1 MVQTQSNPWVRSA
14 AAGVTVGPDDKRTK
28 TPQTAEV
35 FPERDTEPV
44 HVSLFC
50 PPCAFAETIARALC
64 KIEPRCRIRQSVA
77 LDSGLHSGPQSAL
90 ALIDLDAAADD
101 AGPALVE
108 ALALRHPRTP
118 IVALSDC
125 LDRKSIERALEAG
138 AAGYLP
144 KTYSEP
150 LVEGVLRLVIGGKGY
165 RPEST
170 RPAPARCGRPRKQ
183 AANGERS
190 AAHEYGLTDRETE
203 VLAQIARGC
212 SNLEIG
218 KRLGAKETT
227 VKRHVYNIF
236 GKLNVQNRA
245 EAALMGARLGEVQRE
260 QMREAQ
266 SGRLNL
272 GWLQSEM
279 SHRRMR
285 KGQTIFRLGDVG
297 NALYYLQRGAVCL
310 PEIGATVQPGE
321 VFGEIGI
328 FTPEHRRTCSAVCE
342 TDSELFSLS
351 SEQVK
356 RIHFTN
362 PQFAFFILHLI
373 ATRLMA
379 DRKRGN

>member
-1 MVQTQSNPWVRSA
+1 MVQTQSTEWARSA
-14 AAGVTVGPDDKRTK
+14 AASVAVGPDDKLPK
-28 TPQTAEV
+28 TPQTALV
-35 FPERDTEPV
+35 LPDRDAEPV

-50 PPCAFAETIARALC
+50 PPCAFAETIVRALR
-64 KIEPRCRIRQSVA
+64 KIEPRCRIRQSAGVE
-77 LDSGLHSGPQSAL
+77 SGLHSGPQPAL
-90 ALIDLDAAADD
+90 ALIDLDAAAGD

-108 ALALRHPRTP
+108 ALVLRHPRTP

-165 RPEST
+165 RPESA

-183 AANGERS
+183 PGNGERS

-245 EAALMGARLGEVQRE
+245 EAALMGARLEEVQRQ

-266 SGRLNL
+266 GGRLNL
-272 GWLQSEM
+272 GWLQAEM
-279 SHRRMR
+279 SHRRVR
-285 KGQTIFRLGDVG
+285 KGQTIFRRGDVG
-297 NALYYLQRGAVCL
+297 NALYYLQRGSVRL
-310 PEIGATVQPGE
+310 PEIDATVQPGE

-328 FTPEHRRTCSAVCE
+328 FTPEHKRTCSAVCE
-342 TDSELFSLS
+342 ADAELFSLS

-356 RIHFTN
+356 RIHFAN